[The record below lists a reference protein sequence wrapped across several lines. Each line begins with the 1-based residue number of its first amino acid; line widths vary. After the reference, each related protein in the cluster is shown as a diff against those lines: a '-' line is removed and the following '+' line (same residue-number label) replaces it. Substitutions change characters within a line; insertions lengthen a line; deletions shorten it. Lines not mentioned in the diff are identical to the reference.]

1 MLPMKFTMTDVI
13 TLFSVVRGANPAK
26 GKTSIVQRVKKMIE
40 AQLIVLTDETVPL
53 AMGRPQNL
61 YLKLKPEVIFEFDR
75 ALSDD

>member
-1 MLPMKFTMTDVI
+1 M
-13 TLFSVVRGANPAK
+13 VRGANPAK

-40 AQLIVLTDETVPL
+40 AELIALTDETVQL